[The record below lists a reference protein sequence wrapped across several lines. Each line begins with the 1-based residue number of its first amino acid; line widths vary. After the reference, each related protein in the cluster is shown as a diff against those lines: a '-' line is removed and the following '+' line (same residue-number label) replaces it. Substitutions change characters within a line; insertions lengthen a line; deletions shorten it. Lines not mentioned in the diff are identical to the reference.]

1 MRDKILTSMTKIDYQ
16 QVVRNY
22 FWLTIGVILSAVTFH
37 LFLSAADIAPGGIS
51 GLTIIIH
58 EFTGWPNGAILFVL
72 QIPMIVLGFFYLG
85 RMRFVMRA
93 FYLSIAYSGLVT
105 LFERVWPAAIITSD
119 PLLNVIFGA
128 VVGGI
133 GTGLIFRGRATMAG
147 TSIISRII
155 QLKTGLPAS
164 QLYLMVDGGI
174 IIILGLVFGW
184 ENALYA
190 IMMLFIWGLATDYV
204 MEGPSVIR
212 TAFIVTDHPR
222 ELADALLHRTGLGV
236 TSWQGQG
243 MFTDREHTI
252 LFCTVRRPD
261 VDGLR
266 ATVSEVDPKAFLVIG
281 QGHKARGGV
290 MREAVQ

>member
-1 MRDKILTSMTKIDYQ
+1 MRDRILAGVAQLDYQ
-16 QVVRNY
+16 QVARNY
-22 FWLTIGVILSAVTFH
+22 FWLTIGVILSAITFH
-37 LFLSAADIAPGGIS
+37 MFLNAADIAPGGVS
-51 GLTIIIH
+51 GLTLIIN
-58 EFTGWPNGAILFVL
+58 EFTGWPNGLILFVL
-72 QIPMIVLGFFYLG
+72 QVPMIFLGFFYLG

-93 FYLSIAYSGLVT
+93 FYLSVAYSGLVT
-105 LFERVWPAAIITSD
+105 LFEQVWPRASLTDD

-128 VVGGI
+128 VIGGI

-190 IMMLFIWGLATDYV
+190 FMMLFLWGLATDYV

-222 ELADALLHRTGLGV
+222 KLADALLHRTGLGV
-236 TSWQGQG
+236 TAWEGKG

-281 QGHKARGGV
+281 QGHRARGGV

>member
-1 MRDKILTSMTKIDYQ
+1 MKDRILAGITQLDYQ
-16 QVVRNY
+16 QVARNY
-22 FWLTIGVILSAVTFH
+22 FWLTIGVILSALTFH
-37 LFLSAADIAPGGIS
+37 MFLSAADIAPGGVS
-51 GLTIIIH
+51 GLTLIIN

-72 QIPMIVLGFFYLG
+72 QIPMIILGFFYLG

-105 LFERVWPAAIITSD
+105 LFESVWPNPTITND

-128 VVGGI
+128 VIGGT

-236 TSWQGQG
+236 TAWQGQG